1 MGIVTE
7 MVRVKSGD
15 HMGGRSAKGS
25 EDSGVTEAEA
35 EAEAGVLGR
44 VTVSSWAEVRRGRKG
59 RRDDV
64 ERRMVRCVVD

>member
-1 MGIVTE
+1 MGIAIET
-7 MVRVKSGD
+7 VRVKIGD
-15 HMGGRSAKGS
+15 HMGGSSPEGS
-25 EDSGVTEAEA
+25 EDAGVADA

-44 VTVSSWAEVRRGRKG
+44 ATLSSWAETRRGRKG